1 MDESPHRTVGGIT
14 LSMFGI
20 GVGIALVAVLT
31 GAWISAT
38 IVPDLGAAE
47 EEVVT
52 SYTPLAF
59 LSITALAAPVI
70 AGVLGVAK
78 SEVSETTR
86 DAALVGLACL
96 VGAALMMMIAGA
108 GIAFSEPTGPQE
120 VSDDSNGDTATEGG
134 NGDSGTDGGDGDSN
148 TDGTPT
154 PLDLV
159 GLAGL
164 CGLGALVSG
173 FVTARFSTV

>member
-1 MDESPHRTVGGIT
+1 MDENPRRVVGSIT

-70 AGVLGVAK
+70 AGVLGVVK
-78 SEVSETTR
+78 SDVSETTR
-86 DAALVGLACL
+86 DAAIVGLACL
-96 VGAALMMMIAGA
+96 VGAALMVMVAGV

-120 VSDDSNGDTATEGG
+120 VN
-134 NGDSGTDGGDGDSN
+134 SGDGGDGNGGDNSGDGGGGDSN
-148 TDGTPT
+148 GGGTPT
-154 PLDLV
+154 VLDLV

-164 CGLGALVSG
+164 CGAGALISG
-173 FVTARFSTV
+173 FVTARFSAT

>member
-1 MDESPHRTVGGIT
+1 MDENPRRTVGGIT

-20 GVGIALVAVLT
+20 GAGIALVAVFT

-59 LSITALAAPVI
+59 LSITALAAPII
-70 AGVLGVAK
+70 AGILGVVK
-78 SEVSETTR
+78 SAVSETTR
-86 DAALVGLACL
+86 DAAIVGLACL
-96 VGAALMMMIAGA
+96 VGAALMVMVAGA
-108 GIAFSEPTGPQE
+108 GIAFSEPTGPQ
-120 VSDDSNGDTATEGG
+120 VVDD
-134 NGDSGTDGGDGDSN
+134 DSGTDDTNTTSGDTENGGDSG
-148 TDGTPT
+148 GTPT
-154 PLDLV
+154 VLDLV

-164 CGLGALVSG
+164 CGIGALVSG
-173 FVTARFSTV
+173 FVTARFTST

>member
-1 MDESPHRTVGGIT
+1 MNKSPRKTIGGIT

-20 GVGIALVAVLT
+20 GVGIALVAVLS

-38 IVPDLGAAE
+38 IVPELGAAE

-59 LSITALAAPVI
+59 LSVTALGAPIV
-70 AGVLGVAK
+70 AGIVGLTR
-78 SEVSETTR
+78 SEASETTR
-86 DAALVGLACL
+86 DAAVIGVACL
-96 VGAALMMMIAGA
+96 VGATLMVLVAGV

-120 VSDDSNGDTATEGG
+120 VD
-134 NGDSGTDGGDGDSN
+134 NGDSSDGGENSDNASSDQ
-148 TDGTPT
+148 PT
-154 PLDLV
+154 VLDIV

-164 CGLGALVSG
+164 CGVGALVSG
-173 FVTARFSTV
+173 FVTARFGG

>member
-1 MDESPHRTVGGIT
+1 MWVPGKQEAQMDENPRRTVGGIT

-20 GVGIALVAVLT
+20 GVGIALVAVFT

-38 IVPDLGAAE
+38 IVPELGAAE

-59 LSITALAAPVI
+59 LSITALGAPII
-70 AGVLGVAK
+70 AGVLGVVK
-78 SEVSETTR
+78 SDVSETTR

-96 VGAALMMMIAGA
+96 VGAALMVVIAGA
-108 GIAFSEPTGPQE
+108 GIAFSEPSGPQE
-120 VSDDSNGDTATEGG
+120 VTDGS
-134 NGDSGTDGGDGDSN
+134 DGGDTTSNGEDGD
-148 TDGTPT
+148 TGTPT
-154 PLDLV
+154 ILDIV

-164 CGLGALVSG
+164 CGIGALVSG
-173 FVTARFSTV
+173 FVTARFAS

>member
-1 MDESPHRTVGGIT
+1 MHETPRRMVGGIT

-20 GVGIALVAVLT
+20 GVGVALVAVLT

-38 IVPDLGAAE
+38 VVPELGAAE

-59 LSITALAAPVI
+59 LSITALGAPIV
-70 AGVLGVAK
+70 AGIVGLTK

-86 DAALVGLACL
+86 DAAIVGLACL
-96 VGAALMMMIAGA
+96 VGATLMVLVAGA

-120 VSDDSNGDTATEGG
+120 VDSGNSNGGSDDSDNSS
-134 NGDSGTDGGDGDSN
+134 SGE
-148 TDGTPT
+148 PT
-154 PLDLV
+154 VLDIV

-164 CGLGALVSG
+164 CGVGALVSG
-173 FVTARFSTV
+173 FATARFGG

>member
-1 MDESPHRTVGGIT
+1 MDQSTRRTVGGIT
-14 LSMFGI
+14 LSMLGI

-38 IVPDLGAAE
+38 IVPELGAAE

-52 SYTPLAF
+52 AYTPLAF
-59 LSITALAAPVI
+59 LSITALGAPVV

-78 SEVSETTR
+78 SDVSETSR
-86 DAALVGLACL
+86 DAAVVGLACL
-96 VGAALMMMIAGA
+96 VGAALMVAVAGV

-120 VSDDSNGDTATEGG
+120 VSS
-134 NGDSGTDGGDGDSN
+134 DSGDGANGQSDENG
-148 TDGTPT
+148 GGEPT
-154 PLDLV
+154 ILDLV

-164 CGLGALVSG
+164 CGVGSLVSG
-173 FVTARFSTV
+173 FVTARVT

>member
-1 MDESPHRTVGGIT
+1 MDESTHRTVGGIT

-20 GVGIALVAVLT
+20 GVGMALVAVLT

-70 AGVLGVAK
+70 AGVLGVTK
-78 SEVSETTR
+78 SGVSETTR
-86 DAALVGLACL
+86 DAALVGVACL
-96 VGAALMMMIAGA
+96 VGAALMMMVAGV

-120 VSDDSNGDTATEGG
+120 VSDDTNSSTDGS
-134 NGDSGTDGGDGDSN
+134 GDSSDTGEDSSS
-148 TDGTPT
+148 DSGTPT

-173 FVTARFSTV
+173 FVTARFSNI

>member
-1 MDESPHRTVGGIT
+1 MQESPRRTVGGIT

-20 GVGIALVAVLT
+20 GVGMALVAVLT

-38 IVPDLGAAE
+38 VVPALGAAE

-59 LSITALAAPVI
+59 LSITALGAPIV
-70 AGVLGVAK
+70 AGVVGLTK
-78 SEVSETTR
+78 SKAAETTR
-86 DAALVGLACL
+86 DAAI
-96 VGAALMMMIAGA
+96 VGAACLLGATLMVLVAGA

-120 VSDDSNGDTATEGG
+120 VDGGTSNDG
-134 NGDSGTDGGDGDSN
+134 GGDGDDSSS
-148 TDGTPT
+148 GEPT
-154 PLDLV
+154 VLDIV

-164 CGLGALVSG
+164 CGVGALVSG
-173 FVTARFSTV
+173 FATARFGG